1 MYSYQPNIVQCV
13 CNFSYNY
20 IVIFS
25 LHWFFVEN
33 GREYIVVQNSIKEVG
48 RGS

>member
-20 IVIFS
+20 IVILS
-25 LHWFFVEN
+25 LHLLFVEN
-33 GREYIVVQNSIKEVG
+33 GREYIVLQNSIKEVG